1 MQESSG
7 RFATRHPRLVRIVPV
22 ALPAFVA
29 LGALG
34 AVAVWRLARGPRAVV
49 DPTALQRAAE
59 ASAARGAL
67 AELFA
72 KLNREPDPM
81 AYAQARI
88 GKDDTTALGELV
100 NAYAAWAS
108 RGDALEARR
117 LIVNRLLGHP
127 EMKVGLEALLNA
139 VAMDTTP
146 RRQDPLWRDLVEG
159 VGRQW
164 NAMTIDWA
172 RDRLQLEAN
181 PKAKDLML
189 ESLAGLPPDK
199 ITPAQ
204 QNGLVTDLIDSY
216 PSTSADQKPALDK
229 ALRAMAGQDVVEIL
243 NQRGINQGSEPLASI
258 QQINQEIEASRNKY
272 RKVLEQIEQ
281 EEREAK
287 EINAR
292 EAAKTKR

>member
-1 MQESSG
+1 MQEDSG
-7 RFATRHPRLVRIVPV
+7 RFSTRYPRLARIVPV
-22 ALPAFVA
+22 ALPAVVA
-29 LGALG
+29 LGALA
-34 AVAVWRLARGPRAVV
+34 AVAVWWLARGPRVVV
-49 DPTALQRAAE
+49 DPAAQQRAAE

-67 AELFA
+67 AALFA
-72 KLNREPDPM
+72 SLNREPDPM
-81 AYAQARI
+81 AYVQARL
-88 GKDDTTALGELV
+88 GKDDTTALAELV

-108 RGDALEARR
+108 RGDALAARR
-117 LIVNRLLGHP
+117 LIVSRMLEHP

-189 ESLAGLPPDK
+189 ESLASLPREK

-204 QNGLVTDLIDSY
+204 QNGLLTDLIDSY
-216 PSTSADQKPALDK
+216 PSASADQKPALDK